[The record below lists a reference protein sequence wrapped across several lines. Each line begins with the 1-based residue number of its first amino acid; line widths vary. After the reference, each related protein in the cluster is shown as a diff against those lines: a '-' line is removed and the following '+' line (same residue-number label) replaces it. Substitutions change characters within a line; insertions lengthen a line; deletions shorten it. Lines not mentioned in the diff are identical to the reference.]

1 MKIAAIIAEYNPF
14 HNGHKYQVDSIR
26 RILGEDTAIIAIMS
40 GNFTQRGE
48 LAVADKAVRAEAA
61 VRCGVNLV
69 LELPFPYSMS
79 SAEFFAAAGVKIAD
93 RIGVVDYLVFGSECG
108 DIEELSRIAKNMSSP
123 EYDTALSEMTSS
135 AEHRS
140 TGYAR
145 LCQLAYESCFG
156 GGVSEELF
164 SPNNILALEYIKALI
179 KKKSTIA
186 PVTIKRHGAGYND
199 AFNEETDLQSASAIR
214 TMLAE
219 NANSAS
225 KYMPKEAFFALDT
238 AISEGKAPSDTA
250 LLDNAV
256 IAHFRLN
263 PNPICRDIHDAS
275 GGLYNRL
282 HEISMETDSISSLIT
297 KATTK
302 KFTTARI
309 RRAVW
314 YSYFGV
320 TSSEVRTMPLYTQV
334 LAMDK
339 VGCRILKE
347 IKRASDFPVIT
358 KPASY
363 RSCAPE
369 VIRQVERSLRADSV
383 FALARKK
390 ALRGNFSVILTPFVK
405 EE

>member
-1 MKIAAIIAEYNPF
+1 
-14 HNGHKYQVDSIR
+14 
-26 RILGEDTAIIAIMS
+26 
-40 GNFTQRGE
+40 
-48 LAVADKAVRAEAA
+48 
-61 VRCGVNLV
+61 
-69 LELPFPYSMS
+69 
-79 SAEFFAAAGVKIAD
+79 
-93 RIGVVDYLVFGSECG
+93 
-108 DIEELSRIAKNMSSP
+108 
-123 EYDTALSEMTSS
+123 
-135 AEHRS
+135 
-140 TGYAR
+140 
-145 LCQLAYESCFG
+145 
-156 GGVSEELF
+156 
-164 SPNNILALEYIKALI
+164 
-179 KKKSTIA
+179 
-186 PVTIKRHGAGYND
+186 
-199 AFNEETDLQSASAIR
+199 
-214 TMLAE
+214 
-219 NANSAS
+219 
-225 KYMPKEAFFALDT
+225 
-238 AISEGKAPSDTA
+238 
-250 LLDNAV
+250 
-256 IAHFRLN
+256 
-263 PNPICRDIHDAS
+263 
-275 GGLYNRL
+275 
-282 HEISMETDSISSLIT
+282 METDSIFSLIT

-390 ALRGNFSVILTPFVK
+390 ALRGNFSLILTPFVK